1 MTGGTDK
8 DRREGRGRLSS
19 IDLLPEEAEE
29 HIVWANAQ
37 LRDRAMPQNQ
47 ILAEFNS
54 RLADLGIGSISKGA
68 FSRYSVRLA
77 IETRKLEASRQIT
90 DAVLAR
96 MDPADRQ
103 DSTLAAIELLKFR
116 ILSMVMDE
124 DEPDVKLLGQ
134 AALAVSRLSS
144 TALREAEGQR
154 KDKAE
159 QREEDAR
166 ARAAEAER
174 AAAERAETAA
184 TVETIAREAGL
195 SAEKVA
201 AIRKG
206 VLGLSG

>member
-90 DAVLAR
+90 DAVLSR

-124 DEPDVKLLGQ
+124 DQPDVKLLGQ

-159 QREEDAR
+159 QRSEE
-166 ARAAEAER
+166 ER
-174 AAAERAETAA
+174 AAAAQAQREAAETAE
-184 TVETIAREAGL
+184 TVAKIASEAGL
-195 SAEKVA
+195 NADRIA

-206 VLGLSG
+206 VLGLAG